1 MPRERAARRDVNAT
15 SPRAR
20 ENMST
25 VAMSSVRAAGATVAW
40 RARAPREAASRRVAA
55 PRAPRPRRVSVRA
68 SGENRVSPETSETA
82 PPIDAFVVPGE
93 PFYPGMYADW
103 SVTESDTIEVW
114 SYRVC
119 LTSVALATLACA
131 SPLLLGADALGGFP
145 ARIQAPAYFAGA
157 AGLGAALG
165 LIHMYVDPIKKFMQA
180 LWLVGCV
187 GSTGVALTT
196 HESVPLYVAHH
207 PSAVWAVGP
216 LFAAFT
222 GVAFK
227 EGMCYGKPECAA
239 LFFVVPLALLGHLTG
254 TIHEGGEKALVSLW
268 CVLIV
273 VFASRKYT
281 QAVKDDIGDKSV
293 FIFDAMSETER
304 DAWLLR
310 TRDEDPQRYARLVS
324 QQQR

>member
-1 MPRERAARRDVNAT
+1 
-15 SPRAR
+15 
-20 ENMST
+20 MS
-25 VAMSSVRAAGATVAW
+25 AMSSVRAAGATVAW
-40 RARAPREAASRRVAA
+40 RARAPRAVASRRVAA
-55 PRAPRPRRVSVRA
+55 PRVSRPRRVTVRA
-68 SGENRVSPETSETA
+68 SGENRDAPETSDAA
-82 PPIDAFVVPGE
+82 PAIDAFVVPGE

-103 SVTESDTIEVW
+103 SVTEEDVVEVW

-119 LTSVALATLACA
+119 LTAVALATLACA
-131 SPLLLGADALGGFP
+131 SPLLLGGDAFGG
-145 ARIQAPAYFAGA
+145 ALERIQQPAYFAGA

-180 LWLVGCV
+180 LWLAGLA
-187 GSTGVALTT
+187 GSAGIAIAT
-196 HESVPLYVAHH
+196 HEAVPAYVAHH

-239 LFFVVPLALLGHLTG
+239 LFFVVPLSLLGHLSG
-254 TIHEGGEKALVSLW
+254 LVHEGGEKALVTLW
-268 CVLIV
+268 CALVL

-293 FIFDAMSETER
+293 FIFADMSEPER
-304 DAWLLR
+304 DAWLER
-310 TRDEDPQRYARLVS
+310 TREEDPRRYARLAS
-324 QQQR
+324 QQR

>member
-1 MPRERAARRDVNAT
+1 
-15 SPRAR
+15 
-20 ENMST
+20 MST
-25 VAMSSVRAAGATVAW
+25 VAMSSVRTACATVAW

-68 SGENRVSPETSETA
+68 SGENRVSPASPNRTA

-103 SVTESDTIEVW
+103 SVTEADTIEVW

-119 LTSVALATLACA
+119 LSTVALATLACA
-131 SPLLLGADALGGFP
+131 SPLLLGADAFGGL
-145 ARIQAPAYFAGA
+145 AAKIQEPAYFAGA
-157 AGLGAALG
+157 AGLGAALH

-180 LWLVGCV
+180 LWLVGFI
-187 GSTGVALTT
+187 GSVGVALSSN
-196 HESVPLYVAHH
+196 ESVPLYVAHH
-207 PSAVWAVGP
+207 PAAVWAIGP

-254 TIHEGGEKALVSLW
+254 TIHEGGEKALVTLW

-293 FIFDAMSETER
+293 FIFADMSDAEQN
-304 DAWLLR
+304 AWLLR